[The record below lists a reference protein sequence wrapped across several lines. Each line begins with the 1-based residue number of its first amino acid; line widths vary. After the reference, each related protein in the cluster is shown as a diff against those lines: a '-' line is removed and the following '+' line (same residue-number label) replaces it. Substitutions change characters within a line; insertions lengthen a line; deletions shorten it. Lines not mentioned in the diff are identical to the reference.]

1 MKFGCAI
8 CICLNSENLICR
20 TTDIS
25 KCFRGSLQLRD
36 NESRLYLDTTVQ
48 YILNYAV
55 LISTT
60 EAVLKGEPI
69 PEGVEIKADKRL
81 VLEFVRVSELSRNKR
96 ITI

>member
-1 MKFGCAI
+1 M
-8 CICLNSENLICR
+8 
-20 TTDIS
+20 
-25 KCFRGSLQLRD
+25 
-36 NESRLYLDTTVQ
+36 Q